1 MSIFTFNKNFKY
13 FSFLFILLF
22 VFGVSAQEK
31 QDEKAKEVEKKAAE
45 IASIKVEK
53 KGRPPV
59 IIIPG
64 LIGSELVN
72 KETGDKVW
80 FDIGRAKDDD
90 IRLPVSPKISE
101 NHDSLVP
108 GDILREIQIIR
119 LTPKI
124 DIYQKFIQS
133 MVKDGYAE
141 GKMDSPPEDG
151 FSDTFYVFAYDWRL
165 DNVENAHILLKKID
179 EIRAKLK
186 KPELKFDIIAHSMG
200 GLISRYALMY
210 GKSDLSGQR
219 MRPDWSGASY
229 FNNIMLVGVPNGGS
243 LPALDSLLN
252 GFSLFGS
259 GKINLP
265 FIRNLSKFDLF
276 TIPSIYQLLPH
287 DGMVRAFDEDLKPL
301 KVDVYNPKTW
311 EKYGWLVYEDKDFSK
326 KFSEDEQRQAKAY
339 FSAVLLRAKLF
350 QAALNAKPT
359 RKNPVPMYYLGSE
372 CKPTIDGMI
381 IYKDAKENVWKTR
394 FEADSFT
401 KTDGTKVTKEELF
414 SSSFVTFVPS
424 VFVKESASNLV
435 FQTFSLASL

>member
-1 MSIFTFNKNFKY
+1 M
-13 FSFLFILLF
+13 
-22 VFGVSAQEK
+22 
-31 QDEKAKEVEKKAAE
+31 
-45 IASIKVEK
+45 
-53 KGRPPV
+53 
-59 IIIPG
+59 
-64 LIGSELVN
+64 
-72 KETGDKVW
+72 
-80 FDIGRAKDDD
+80 
-90 IRLPVSPKISE
+90 
-101 NHDSLVP
+101 
-108 GDILREIQIIR
+108 
-119 LTPKI
+119 
-124 DIYQKFIQS
+124 
-133 MVKDGYAE
+133 
-141 GKMDSPPEDG
+141 
-151 FSDTFYVFAYDWRL
+151 
-165 DNVENAHILLKKID
+165 
-179 EIRAKLK
+179 
-186 KPELKFDIIAHSMG
+186 
-200 GLISRYALMY
+200 
-210 GKSDLSGQR
+210 
-219 MRPDWSGASY
+219 
-229 FNNIMLVGVPNGGS
+229 
-243 LPALDSLLN
+243 N

-401 KTDGTKVTKEELF
+401 KTDGTKVTKEELK